1 MYNKKKLNQLLFLF
15 LSFFALCLPNI
26 ASAESQDRGNLGYYL
41 LGPESSY
48 FFSDQ
53 ENSYENISSESIA
66 SQFKPS
72 NSEYPNFG
80 IRSQELWLK
89 VDFHIDLNKEYI
101 FEVVSPL
108 IHKIR
113 FFQSCDGELL
123 VYFES
128 GMNNQNPNL
137 LNHPNYQFP
146 VKPYQ
151 GNCQFYLAIQSN
163 DSLTAP
169 MFIWDKQALQ
179 KFDITRHLLFGL
191 FFGLMISLALYN
203 FLLYLSIQNRA
214 YLWYVFYILSF
225 IVFYLSVYGY
235 FRFLFGPVFENGIS
249 YFVMFSS
256 ILTSIFALLFG
267 NQFLQIKQIQPKLSK
282 LIYAV
287 VILGILLFIPIKF
300 VTINQGI
307 LIGNIYPGIAITIL
321 VYAILVSL
329 KAGYKPAIFFA
340 IAWGTLL
347 VTVSI
352 FIEENLGLI
361 PGNAL
366 THYGQIFGASL
377 EAVLLS
383 LALGYRFND
392 LRVKE
397 AAARE
402 SALAKEREALELERA
417 YTKSMQRFVPQQ
429 FLRNLDKTNI
439 LQVKKGDAKS
449 VEMAVLFT
457 DIRGFTSLSERVG
470 TQETF
475 AFLNRYLEIME
486 PIVESHGGFI
496 DKFIGDAIMALF
508 IDPKKAV
515 EAAIAM
521 VDTSKLQKLPDES
534 KLEIGIGI
542 HFGELILGTVGTEN
556 RLETTVIG
564 DTVNLASRI
573 ESLTKQ
579 YSAKIL
585 VSLDV
590 LNHLPKDKYNWKELE
605 SVSVRGKSKP
615 ISLFHLNGY

>member
-1 MYNKKKLNQLLFLF
+1 
-15 LSFFALCLPNI
+15 
-26 ASAESQDRGNLGYYL
+26 
-41 LGPESSY
+41 
-48 FFSDQ
+48 
-53 ENSYENISSESIA
+53 
-66 SQFKPS
+66 
-72 NSEYPNFG
+72 
-80 IRSQELWLK
+80 
-89 VDFHIDLNKEYI
+89 
-101 FEVVSPL
+101 
-108 IHKIR
+108 
-113 FFQSCDGELL
+113 
-123 VYFES
+123 
-128 GMNNQNPNL
+128 
-137 LNHPNYQFP
+137 
-146 VKPYQ
+146 
-151 GNCQFYLAIQSN
+151 
-163 DSLTAP
+163 
-169 MFIWDKQALQ
+169 
-179 KFDITRHLLFGL
+179 
-191 FFGLMISLALYN
+191 
-203 FLLYLSIQNRA
+203 
-214 YLWYVFYILSF
+214 
-225 IVFYLSVYGY
+225 
-235 FRFLFGPVFENGIS
+235 
-249 YFVMFSS
+249 
-256 ILTSIFALLFG
+256 
-267 NQFLQIKQIQPKLSK
+267 
-282 LIYAV
+282 
-287 VILGILLFIPIKF
+287 
-300 VTINQGI
+300 
-307 LIGNIYPGIAITIL
+307 
-321 VYAILVSL
+321 L